1 MTDPDRPDDEEP
13 GPVGDGP
20 FGPSGFGPSG
30 FGPSGFGPGGF
41 GPAGFDQMAEGL
53 DQVFRLLSGGGG
65 PGGGPN
71 WEHARQAAGA
81 MANEGQVEA
90 NVDPIVRIQYE
101 QLARVAELH
110 VSEVTGLRLARGD
123 QGLTVSPVNRVQ
135 WAAATVD
142 AYRPLFER
150 LAGSLGRLMT
160 SQLEGLTPDDVDDM
174 NEMLPPGLGVD
185 MSTLMAGMSSFIGPV
200 MLVSLAGSTVGQL
213 GSRAFGSYDLPI
225 PRPPSDELLVVAT
238 AVDEFGEA
246 WSLPPDD
253 LRLYVCLHEMAH
265 HAVLQIPHVH
275 ERLTRL
281 LTDHADAFE
290 ADPRA
295 LEERLGPIDVGDPAA
310 LEQLQ
315 RSMTDPETMLSAIRS
330 DRQRELMA
338 AIDVLVGCIEGY
350 VDWVVDEIGGRL
362 IGSHG
367 MVTEAVRRRRVETS
381 AACRFV
387 ERLFGLELTQAKIDL
402 GSSFVAGVASRGGSA
417 ALATLW
423 SDVDHLPTPNELAAP
438 GLWLARVGQDQPL
451 PELEDDPEI
460 PDFPDLDT

>member
-1 MTDPDRPDDEEP
+1 MTEPDRPDDDDP
-13 GPVGDGP
+13 GP
-20 FGPSGFGPSG
+20 FGFGPG
-30 FGPSGFGPGGF
+30 GPGSGGF
-41 GPAGFDQMAEGL
+41 GPAGFEGMAEGL
-53 DQVFRLLSGGGG
+53 DQVFRMIAGAG

-81 MANEGQVEA
+81 MANEGRTEA
-90 NVDPIVRIQYE
+90 NVDPIVRMQYE

-110 VSEVTGLRLARGD
+110 VTEVTGLRLARGD
-123 QGLTVSPVNRVQ
+123 QGLTISPVNRVQ

-150 LAGSLGRLMT
+150 LAGSLGRLMS
-160 SQLEGLTPDDVDDM
+160 SQLDGLTPDDVDDM
-174 NEMLPPGLGVD
+174 NEMLPPGLGID
-185 MSTLMAGMSSFIGPV
+185 LSTLMAGMSTFIGPV

-225 PRPPSDELLVVAT
+225 PRPPTDELLVVAT
-238 AVDEFGEA
+238 AVDEFGA
-246 WSLPPDD
+246 DWSLPPDD
-253 LRLYVCLHEMAH
+253 LRLHTCLHEMAH

-295 LEERLGPIDVGDPAA
+295 LEERLGPIDAGDPDAI
-310 LEQLQ
+310 ERLQ
-315 RSMTDPETMLSAIRS
+315 RSMTDPEMMLSAIRS

-350 VDWVVDEIGGRL
+350 VDHVVDEVGRRL
-362 IGSHG
+362 IASHD

-402 GSSFVAGVASRGGSA
+402 GAAFVAGIAERGGPA
-417 ALATLW
+417 ALAALW
-423 SDVDHLPTPNELAAP
+423 SDVDHLPTPNEMAAP
-438 GLWLARVGQDQPL
+438 GLWLARVGVGQDQPL
-451 PELEDDPEI
+451 PELDDVPEI